1 MAAELVRLNVDV
13 IVTSGLGLTAA
24 KQATSTI
31 PIVFGIAVD
40 PLGTGAISNLAWPGG
55 NVTGFSLQHVE
66 TAGKRIELL
75 SEFLPGLRRLAIIA
89 NRNYPASRLEMSSV
103 NKIAAERGVASDLL
117 EIDRAED
124 IAASIAAVAGRVDAL
139 YVCADPLFNTHRAL
153 INRLALAARLPT
165 AHGNREY
172 VESNGLFAYGPQFT
186 ELWRQAAGYVDKIL
200 KGARAGDLP
209 VQQPTKFE
217 LVINLKTARALGL
230 TVPATLLAR
239 ADEVIE

>member
-75 SEFLPGLRRLAIIA
+75 SEFLPGLDWQ
-89 NRNYPASRLEMSSV
+89 S
-103 NKIAAERGVASDLL
+103 
-117 EIDRAED
+117 
-124 IAASIAAVAGRVDAL
+124 
-139 YVCADPLFNTHRAL
+139 
-153 INRLALAARLPT
+153 
-165 AHGNREY
+165 
-172 VESNGLFAYGPQFT
+172 
-186 ELWRQAAGYVDKIL
+186 
-200 KGARAGDLP
+200 
-209 VQQPTKFE
+209 
-217 LVINLKTARALGL
+217 
-230 TVPATLLAR
+230 
-239 ADEVIE
+239 